1 MFCSSLGARRSVAVL
16 VLASSALASS
26 AFAQPRSP
34 TQAPAAQPA
43 QTAPTAES
51 NAARERFQEG
61 QAAYNTGDYDRA
73 VTLWEEAYR
82 LDPRP
87 QLQYN
92 LAQAY
97 SRLGRL
103 SEELAALTI
112 FVESGAGNDATIGA
126 ARARIDTLRDRIGR
140 SGVRLVD
147 ADPSARLIV
156 DGAAQAMPE
165 DGVIRL
171 PAGSHRIRIERAGYR
186 AFGAV
191 VNVSEGE
198 VTQITVTQEAVASR
212 TPAYILLAS
221 GGGVGLVGVALGTVA
236 YVQSDGVVSGTGRG
250 DRLKSMA
257 VAGDVLMG
265 VGAATLVTGLVL
277 MVVTGGSDEE
287 TASVG
292 VAPTFA
298 RDSVGV
304 TVGGTF

>member
-191 VNVSEGE
+191 VNV
-198 VTQITVTQEAVASR
+198 TSR

-292 VAPTFA
+292 VAPTLA